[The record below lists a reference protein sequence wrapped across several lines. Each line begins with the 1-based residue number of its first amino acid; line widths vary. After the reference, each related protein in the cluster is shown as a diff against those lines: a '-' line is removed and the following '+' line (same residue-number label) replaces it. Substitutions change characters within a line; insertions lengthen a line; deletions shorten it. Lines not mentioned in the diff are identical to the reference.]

1 MRFVRHHLLGAS
13 RHCEER
19 SYEAIQRDSKAAPD
33 CFAAAKRQ
41 FILSAAAG
49 GVEGLAMTS
58 ADVDR
63 SEHGE
68 ASAR

>member
-1 MRFVRHHLLGAS
+1 MSAFDGS

-19 SYEAIQRDSKAAPD
+19 SDAAIQWVSEASLD

-49 GVEGLAMTS
+49 GVEGLAMT
-58 ADVDR
+58 A
-63 SEHGE
+63 
-68 ASAR
+68 